1 MEIGS
6 IYEIAPD
13 SLKGYNAD
21 NEQEVSLGE
30 LREIK
35 KYNKKYHAYTA
46 SGREAIAL
54 ALKSLSKCRPDLSK
68 RCLLPAYMCDTV
80 FFPFEHE
87 GWEIY
92 FYHVNKELKVDKE
105 ELRAQIEKVAP
116 ELLFIHPYYGVD
128 TWKELRP
135 WLIELKNQ
143 GICIMEDVTQ
153 SYYLGSAGAEADYVI
168 GSLRKWYPVPDGGFV
183 ASDESLLD
191 EAINEDEE
199 HARMRLGVLMD
210 KWNYLYGNQAAEEKS
225 VNKAAYLKRNR
236 ELEGLLDEY
245 SGIREMS
252 NETAYIL
259 GRVNEDEAKI
269 RRSENYRYLYDR
281 LCGELKNK
289 EWFEPIIT
297 VSKEEY
303 ENYEEDGERCQIGT
317 GYDNCQN
324 RLVTAPLYFAI
335 YADDRDGLQSFLT
348 GRGIYA
354 PVLWPIGKE
363 NEDCLT
369 EDERYIFEHMLA
381 LPMDQRYGREEMEY
395 IVEVMGAYGTG
406 EAEAVEACE
415 ADKMDAI
422 DGNVSDRLEVANE
435 KVTGEA
441 DIIDVHV
448 VCDTDAVDENLIGKR
463 EVIGIRVDV
472 NDEVGMGHI
481 MRCITIAKQLKKL
494 GKDVVFFTADEYGK
508 ELLEQAGMDWVCLN
522 SEWNHMEDEVATF
535 KEALREKGCQKL
547 LVDSY
552 RVSANY
558 FQELSELCK
567 LVYIDDCFE
576 EIYLVD
582 MIINYNAYHVRF
594 NYKEAYHNKA
604 KMLLGT
610 AYVPL
615 REEFQGGHTAEDLG
629 DFKQDCISGDSSDF
643 CNQILMSGGSSDVC
657 NQILM
662 RGGSSDAR
670 KQVLI
675 SCGGGDVYNALAG
688 VLNKTI
694 EDEELNKVMFY
705 TVVGKFNPNIE
716 ELKRLEKEHENI
728 KIHYDVKNMAELMT
742 KCNAAVS
749 AAGTM
754 LFELSA
760 MQLPTVFFVCADNQQ
775 YDSEFFAKEER
786 MLFAG
791 DIRADRDGCIENICK
806 KMKMILKD
814 NELRGRM
821 KKALYEVTDGKGA
834 ERIAK
839 AIVEL

>member
-6 IYEIAPD
+6 IYEIDPA

-21 NEQEVSLGE
+21 NEQKVSLGE
-30 LREIK
+30 LGEIK

-54 ALKSLSKCRPDLSK
+54 ALKSLSKCRSNLSK

-87 GWEIY
+87 GWELY
-92 FYHVNKELKVDKE
+92 FYHVNKELKVNKE
-105 ELRAQIEKVAP
+105 ELRTQIEKVKP

-135 WLIELKNQ
+135 WLMELKNQ
-143 GICIMEDVTQ
+143 DICIMEDVTQ
-153 SYYLGSAGAEADYVI
+153 SYYLEGAGAEADYVI

-183 ASDESLLD
+183 ASDEKLIE
-191 EAINEDEE
+191 EAIKEDKE

-210 KWNYLYGNQAAEEKS
+210 KWNYFYGDQAAEEKK
-225 VNKAAYLKRNR
+225 VNKETYLKRNR

-245 SGIREMS
+245 SGIRRIS
-252 NETAYIL
+252 DETAHIL
-259 GRVNEDEAKI
+259 ERENEDEAKKQ
-269 RRSENYRYLYDR
+269 RNENYRYLYDG
-281 LCGELKNK
+281 LCKKLKNRA
-289 EWFEPIIT
+289 WFEPIISA
-297 VSKEEY
+297 SKEEY
-303 ENYEEDGERCQIGT
+303 ENFERDGDRCQSGT
-317 GYDNCQN
+317 DDENYQN

-348 GRGIYA
+348 ARGIYA

-363 NEDCLT
+363 NEGCLT
-369 EDERYIFEHMLA
+369 ADERYIFEHMLA

-395 IVEVMGAYGTG
+395 IVETMEAYGTD
-406 EAEAVEACE
+406 ELEIVDECE
-415 ADKMDAI
+415 AD
-422 DGNVSDRLEVANE
+422 
-435 KVTGEA
+435 
-441 DIIDVHV
+441 
-448 VCDTDAVDENLIGKR
+448 
-463 EVIGIRVDV
+463 VIGIRADV

-481 MRCITIAKQLKKL
+481 MRCITIARQIKKL
-494 GKDVVFFTADEYGK
+494 GKSVIFFTADEYGK
-508 ELLEQAGMDWVCLN
+508 ELLEQAGMEWDCLH
-522 SEWNHMEDEVATF
+522 SEWNHMEDEVAIL
-535 KEALREKGCQKL
+535 KDALNERNCHKL

-552 RVSANY
+552 LVSIKY

-567 LVYIDDCFE
+567 LTYIDDCFE
-576 EIYLVD
+576 EIYPVD

-604 KMLLGT
+604 QLLLGT

-615 REEFQGGHTAEDLG
+615 REEFQGGHIAEDLG
-629 DFKQDCISGDSSDF
+629 EFKQDCI
-643 CNQILMSGGSSDVC
+643 SGGSSDVC

-662 RGGSSDAR
+662 SSGGSDIHN
-670 KQVLI
+670 QVLI

-688 VLNKTI
+688 VLNKTV
-694 EDEELNKVMFY
+694 EDEELSEVIFH
-705 TVVGKFNPNIE
+705 TVVGKFNPNTE

-728 KIHYDVKNMAELMT
+728 KLHYDVKNMAELMAT
-742 KCNAAVS
+742 CDAAVS

-760 MQLPTVFFVCADNQQ
+760 MQVPTVFFVCADNQQ
-775 YDSEFFAKEER
+775 YDNEFFAKGER

-791 DIRADRDGCIENICK
+791 DIRADRDGCIENICVK
-806 KMKMILKD
+806 LKMILKD
-814 NELRGRM
+814 SELQCRM

>member
-6 IYEIAPD
+6 IYEIAPA

-21 NEQEVSLGE
+21 NEKKVSLGE
-30 LREIK
+30 LGEIK

-54 ALKSLSKCRPDLSK
+54 ALKSMAKCRPDLSK

-80 FFPFEHE
+80 FFSFEHE

-92 FYHVNKELKVDKE
+92 FYHVNKELKVNKE
-105 ELRAQIEKVAP
+105 ELRNQIEKVAP
-116 ELLFIHPYYGVD
+116 DILFIHPYYGVD

-135 WLIELKNQ
+135 WLMELKNQ

-153 SYYLGSAGAEADYVI
+153 SYYLESVGVEADYVI

-183 ASDESLLD
+183 ASDEKLLG
-191 EAINEDEE
+191 EAIKEDDE
-199 HARMRLGVLMD
+199 HAKIRLGVLMD
-210 KWNYLYGNQAAEEKS
+210 KWNYLYGNQAVEEKS

-245 SGIREMS
+245 SGIRKIS
-252 NETAYIL
+252 DETAYIL
-259 GRVNEDEAKI
+259 ERVSEDEAKKQ
-269 RRSENYRYLYDR
+269 RNENYRYLYDR
-281 LCGELKNK
+281 LCKELKNGAG
-289 EWFEPIIT
+289 FEPIIS
-297 VSKEEY
+297 VS
-303 ENYEEDGERCQIGT
+303 EDDKG
-317 GYDNCQN
+317 CQN
-324 RLVTAPLYFAI
+324 GTDDEWGQNGLVTAPLYFAI
-335 YADDRDGLQSFLT
+335 YADDRDGLQRFLT

-381 LPMDQRYGREEMEY
+381 LPMDQRYGRGEMEY
-395 IVEVMGAYGTG
+395 IADVMEAYETGKAETAEV
-406 EAEAVEACE
+406 CE
-415 ADKMDAI
+415 ADKMCAI
-422 DGNVSDRLEVANE
+422 DENVV
-435 KVTGEA
+435 
-441 DIIDVHV
+441 
-448 VCDTDAVDENLIGKR
+448 GKS
-463 EVIGIRVDV
+463 EVIGIRADV

-494 GKDVVFFTADEYGK
+494 GKNVVFFTADENGK

-522 SEWNHMEDEVATF
+522 SEWNRMENEVAIL
-535 KEALREKGCQKL
+535 KDVLKKKDCHKL

-552 RVSANY
+552 LVSIKY
-558 FQELSELCK
+558 FEELSKLCK
-567 LVYIDDCFE
+567 LTYIDDCFE
-576 EIYLVD
+576 EIYPVD

-604 KMLLGT
+604 MLLLGT

-615 REEFQGGHTAEDLG
+615 REEFQGGHIEEGLG
-629 DFKQDCISGDSSDF
+629 DFKH
-643 CNQILMSGGSSDVC
+643 
-657 NQILM
+657 
-662 RGGSSDAR
+662 
-670 KQVLI
+670 VLI

-688 VLNKTI
+688 VLNKTV
-694 EDEELNKVMFY
+694 EYEELNKVIFH
-705 TVVGKFNPNIE
+705 TVVGKFNPNTE
-716 ELKRLEKEHENI
+716 ELERLEKAHENI
-728 KIHYDVKNMAELMT
+728 KLHYDVKNMAELMA
-742 KCNAAVS
+742 KCDAAVS

-791 DIRADRDGCIENICK
+791 DIRADRDECIENICMK
-806 KMKMILKD
+806 LKMILKD
-814 NELRGRM
+814 SELQSRM
-821 KKALYEVTDGKGA
+821 RKALHEVTDGKGA